1 MIDVAT
7 EKLMTLEQA
16 SEKLLLP
23 KTTLVKWIKY
33 GTKGVKLEAIKFGT
47 HWRTSVEAIQ
57 RFGDRQT
64 PNQGKTDSP
73 VVPSRTAFQAQRQRE
88 CAKQQLEEIFG
99 IRRCETCKKE
109 LNTYKKT
116 VPKKEKLWCPQCL
129 VKLPGAT
136 IAQRL
141 RTFRWEANISQDELS
156 KKTGIKVSNLRAYE
170 LNKKAPTDEAVAKLV
185 EVLGVEMVSGMVS
198 GMSSPEE
205 KAEGSQT

>member
-7 EKLMTLEQA
+7 EKLMTLDQA
-16 SEKLLLP
+16 AEKLLLP
-23 KTTLVKWIKY
+23 KATLVKWIKY

-47 HWRTSVEAIQ
+47 HWRTSEEALQ

-64 PNQGKTDSP
+64 PNQEKPASP
-73 VVPSRTAFQAQRQRE
+73 GVPSRSALQAQRQNER
-88 CAKQQLEEIFG
+88 AKQQLEEIFE

-156 KKTGIKVSNLRAYE
+156 KETGIKVSNVRAFE
-170 LNKKAPTDEAVAKLV
+170 LSKKVPTDGDIAKLV
-185 EVLGVEMVSGMVS
+185 EVLGVEMVSGMKV
-198 GMSSPEE
+198 PEAKTE
-205 KAEGSQT
+205 WKQA